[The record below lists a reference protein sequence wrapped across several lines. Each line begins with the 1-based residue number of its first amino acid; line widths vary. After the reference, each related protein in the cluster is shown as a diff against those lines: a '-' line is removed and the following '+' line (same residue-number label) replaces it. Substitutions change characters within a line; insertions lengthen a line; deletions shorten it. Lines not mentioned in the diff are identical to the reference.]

1 MKSESRMYY
10 VKLAPGLLHRL
21 RKQKGLTQKELGQK
35 VGVAAGTIC
44 NWERSL
50 CTCSERYIKALAQAL
65 DCTVDE
71 LSDGAES
78 MTVLRRVNVSGI
90 KPAPLPKANS
100 IDQYRKACGL
110 TVKELA
116 QRMQVSANTINLWEN
131 GKVIPSAPKAL
142 LLAKT
147 LGCTVSDLK
156 IPGVFDFDFTNFAY
170 NLQRLRCERGLS
182 RAELSFAI
190 FGNPRTAGLA
200 ALERGKYSPNFAQI
214 TQIMQALNCTLDDL
228 QLAPDAPAAQK
239 WIKTQS
245 AVQSKLRRK
254 RLERGLSQA
263 KLAQALGVYGTYIS
277 LWEIGAGRPNAASM
291 QKLCDF
297 FGCTPEDLF

>member
-1 MKSESRMYY
+1 
-10 VKLAPGLLHRL
+10 
-21 RKQKGLTQKELGQK
+21 
-35 VGVAAGTIC
+35 
-44 NWERSL
+44 
-50 CTCSERYIKALAQAL
+50 
-65 DCTVDE
+65 
-71 LSDGAES
+71 

-90 KPAPLPKANS
+90 KPASLPKANS

-131 GKVIPSAPKAL
+131 GKVIPPAPKAL

-147 LGCTVSDLK
+147 LGCTVSDLQ
-156 IPGVFDFDFTNFAY
+156 IPGAFDFDFTNFAY
-170 NLQRLRCERGLS
+170 NLQRLRCERGVS
-182 RAELSFAI
+182 RAVLSLKL
-190 FGNPRTAGLA
+190 FGNPRTAVLG

-228 QLAPDAPAAQK
+228 QLAPDADAPVAQK

-245 AVQSKLRRK
+245 DAQSKLRHK

-263 KLAQALGVYGTYIS
+263 KLAQALGVYGDYIS

-297 FGCTPEDLF
+297 FGSES